1 MILISWDIPPQRFVA
16 SEWLEKNIY
25 SNSLAIE
32 TTPQRNILSK
42 VPLKVPILPQTTK
55 TGDFIESKTSVFFNG
70 NKLLASE
77 RINKNH
83 HIITFT
89 NCTTP
94 ETPKKDSPYEST
106 QKLWNAD
113 HVTKQT
119 NKQTNPWTDK
129 DQDKSQHTHRHKVI
143 KRKHNRNRTK
153 KTIVTFPHKIQPQ
166 PPQKNN
172 ITFPTIIYDFIIFH
186 PGCDKHRASLHQAP
200 AAAYPPFP
208 SYWDLAPTTATA
220 SRGRWEQR
228 YVDWR
233 NCPCSDILRCF
244 YLDVPLEVRIK
255 G

>member
-94 ETPKKDSPYEST
+94 ETPKRILRMNPHKSCGMQIMWP
-106 QKLWNAD
+106 N
-113 HVTKQT
+113 KQT
-119 NKQTNPWTDK
+119 NKQT
-129 DQDKSQHTHRHKVI
+129 H
-143 KRKHNRNRTK
+143 
-153 KTIVTFPHKIQPQ
+153 
-166 PPQKNN
+166 
-172 ITFPTIIYDFIIFH
+172 
-186 PGCDKHRASLHQAP
+186 G
-200 AAAYPPFP
+200 
-208 SYWDLAPTTATA
+208 
-220 SRGRWEQR
+220 
-228 YVDWR
+228 
-233 NCPCSDILRCF
+233 
-244 YLDVPLEVRIK
+244 RIK
-255 G
+255 IKTSRNIHTGTKSLKENTTETEPKKQ